1 MSPDYKP
8 ILRLV
13 DAIPSEWQGQPVFLL
28 KDPVGLVEEILV
40 IPQSLGFLLALMD
53 GNHDLRDLQV
63 EATKK
68 LGVLVPLEEIQKIVE
83 YLNEKG
89 FLWSEKFEE
98 IKNRVYEKW
107 LELKVRPMAY
117 ANQAYPLSSAE
128 AKFFVEDILNL
139 AQPSSSSPRI
149 LIAPHIDIKVGARA
163 FGESYR
169 KFKPV
174 TGSRIIV
181 LGVGHH
187 LDLPYSVL
195 TKNLA
200 SPFGIIKNDRGGV
213 LYLNRSKRL
222 ELYPDHIAHKL
233 EHSIEFQALFLHYLL
248 KDEFVM
254 LPILI
259 GPLFHLVNQRDLVRS
274 LIEGLIELI
283 DEKTYIVLGID
294 FCHLGIRY
302 GDLFPATDTHIEKAL
317 QIDKIFVELSI
328 DGEEEKF
335 LEKAEEY
342 KDMKICGLGCL
353 YFLNLFLRYANLKG
367 SLEIY
372 YQEGLPFGPGSVVSV
387 VSAGYSF

>member
-8 ILRLV
+8 ILRQI
-13 DAIPSEWQGQPVFLL
+13 DAIPSQWQGQPVFLL
-28 KDPVGLVEEILV
+28 RDPVGLVEEILI

-68 LGVLVPLEEIQKIVE
+68 LGTLVPLEEIQKIVK
-83 YLNEKG
+83 YLDEKG

-98 IKNRVYEKW
+98 IKNKVYTKW
-107 LELKVRPMAY
+107 LELKVRPMVFADK
-117 ANQAYPLSSAE
+117 AYPLSSSE
-128 AKFFVEDILNL
+128 AKFFVEDILKL
-139 AQPSSSSPRI
+139 AKSSSSSPKI
-149 LIAPHIDIKVGARA
+149 LIAPHIDIKVGAKA
-163 FGESYR
+163 FGESYS
-169 KFKPV
+169 KFKPSA
-174 TGSRIIV
+174 GARIIV
-181 LGVGHH
+181 LGVGHY

-200 SPFGIIKNDRGGV
+200 TPFGIIKNDRGG
-213 LYLNRSKRL
+213 LFYLNRSKKL
-222 ELYPDHIAHKL
+222 ELYFDHIAHKW

-248 KDEFVM
+248 REEFVI

-259 GPLFHLVNQRDLVRS
+259 GSLSNILNQKDLVNAFV
-274 LIEGLIELI
+274 EGILELM

-302 GDLFPATDTHIEKAL
+302 GDLFPATEAHKLRAL
-317 QIDKIFVELSI
+317 EVDKTLLELSVN
-328 DGEEEKF
+328 GEEEKF
-335 LEKAEEY
+335 LEKVEEY
-342 KDMKICGLGCL
+342 KDMKICGIGCL
-353 YFLNLFLRYANLKG
+353 YVLCLLIRKANLKG

-372 YQEGLPFGPGSVVSV
+372 YQEGLPFGPGSMVSV

>member
-63 EATKK
+63 EATRKF
-68 LGVLVPLEEIQKIVE
+68 GVLVPLEEIQKIVE

-98 IKNRVYEKW
+98 IKSRVYAKW

-117 ANQAYPLSSAE
+117 ANQAYPLSPAE

-149 LIAPHIDIKVGARA
+149 LIAPHIDIKVGAKA

-174 TGSRIIV
+174 KGSRIIV

-200 SPFGIIKNDRGGV
+200 SPFGVIKNDRGGV
-213 LYLNRSKRL
+213 LYLSRSKKL

-259 GPLFHLVNQRDLVRS
+259 GPLFHLVNQRDLVHS

-283 DEKTYIVLGID
+283 DEKTYMVLGID

-302 GDLFPATDTHIEKAL
+302 GDLFPATETHIKKAL
-317 QIDKIFVELSI
+317 QIDKFLIELSI
-328 DGEEEKF
+328 DAEEDKF